1 MCESK
6 YLPRDGLIDV
16 LASAIERN
24 PCERKNWAR
33 LVNALGAVK
42 EEDIAIQSEEGH
54 KWWGALRV
62 THWGDQFFH
71 APESAA
77 KAVKPD
83 FVDIVSSIVES
94 HVEKAKRLAN
104 PPDKALQISAPEE
117 CLGWV

>member
-1 MCESK
+1 MLSC
-6 YLPRDGLIDV
+6 
-16 LASAIERN
+16 
-24 PCERKNWAR
+24 CERR
-33 LVNALGAVK
+33 RFAL
-42 EEDIAIQSEEGH
+42 QSKEGH
-54 KWWGALRV
+54 KWWAGCTLCGAL
-62 THWGDQFFH
+62 GSQFLH